1 VTGIDTVR
9 RIAQALPGAEEGTSY
24 GTPGW
29 RVRGKLFARLHDD
42 GVVLVVRVPPGEREA
57 LLASEPD
64 VFELR
69 PHYEPYP
76 QWVLVRLA
84 AIDADELREVVT
96 DAWREV
102 APKRLL
108 AELG

>member
-1 VTGIDTVR
+1 VAGIDDVR
-9 RIAQALPGAEEGTSY
+9 RIAQGLPGAEEGTSY

-29 RVRGKLFARLHDD
+29 RVRGKLFARIHDD
-42 GVVLVVRVPPGEREA
+42 GIVLVVRVAPGEREA
-57 LLASEPD
+57 LLLSEPD

-84 AIDADELREVVT
+84 AIDEAELREVLT